1 MRKAFFG
8 DICRVLKSGS
18 GQAGLE
24 TTGFFKGCPQLGNL
38 SCSHTGLVYRPSS
51 LPLCLLDFRAA
62 ERQRKGTKGIPVFHP
77 SPLINHFSPP
87 NE

>member
-24 TTGFFKGCPQLGNL
+24 TTGFSKVARSSETTCP
-38 SCSHTGLVYRPSS
+38 VP
-51 LPLCLLDFRAA
+51 
-62 ERQRKGTKGIPVFHP
+62 IPD
-77 SPLINHFSPP
+77 
-87 NE
+87 